1 MPKFDISIVKI
12 CQTTEE
18 YQVTAQNQREAE
30 KLAVKAAKK
39 QEWKPGK
46 PEIILDLVL
55 EQKSDGE

>member
-1 MPKFDISIVKI
+1 M
-12 CQTTEE
+12 
-18 YQVTAQNQREAE
+18 TAQNQREAE